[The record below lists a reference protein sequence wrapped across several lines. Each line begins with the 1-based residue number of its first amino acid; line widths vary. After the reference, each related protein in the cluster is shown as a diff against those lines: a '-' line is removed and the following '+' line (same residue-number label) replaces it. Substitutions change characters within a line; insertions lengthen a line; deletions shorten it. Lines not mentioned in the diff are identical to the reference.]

1 MKISTKGRYGLR
13 AMLDLAVN
21 AGQEQVSVAAISERQ
36 NISANYL
43 EQVFALLRKADLV
56 KSVKGAQ
63 GGYILAERPN
73 CISVGRV
80 LRALEGE
87 LTVIGSN
94 KSDTS
99 ASNNM
104 ELCLQ
109 HVVWEQLDENINRI
123 TDSITLADLVE
134 QYKGMNSASFIM
146 AYI

>member
-13 AMLDLAVN
+13 AMLDLAVH

-56 KSVKGAQ
+56 KSVKGSQ
-63 GGYILAERPN
+63 GGYVLADRPN
-73 CISVGRV
+73 CISVGRI
-80 LRALEGE
+80 LRALEGD
-87 LTVIGSN
+87 LSVVGSS
-94 KSDTS
+94 KPDAQAT
-99 ASNNM
+99 NNM

-109 HVVWEQLDENINRI
+109 HAVWEALDETINRLA
-123 TDSITLADLVE
+123 DSITLADLVDK
-134 QYKGMNSASFIM
+134 YKRMNSDTFIM